1 MNNMLWGYLIHLGF
15 NFWQEAKDMPDSYG
29 DMTDKSAQT
38 VLKCDPEIW
47 REVTDHLA
55 EQGLN
60 MLLIDLG
67 EGVRYES
74 HPELAVSGSW
84 STDELRKELARL
96 RAKGITPIPKMNFST
111 SHDEWLGEYARMVST
126 PKYYEVCK
134 DLIEEVIDIFDTPEL
149 FHLGMDEET
158 YGHQKT
164 YSHAIVRNGDLWWQD
179 FYRNLAVLEKH
190 NVRGWVW
197 SDYAWQHP
205 DIFLQKMPKD
215 VMQSN
220 WHYGSFHNLEDTM
233 IRTYDFL
240 EEHGYDQ
247 IPTGALWSCID
258 NMEFV
263 TKYCKNAVS
272 AAHLKG
278 FLQTSWKAAEP
289 KYKNLHKAALD
300 LLGNAKKNF

>member
-15 NFWQEAKDMPDSYG
+15 NFWQEAKDTPDSYG

-84 STDELRKELARL
+84 STDELRQELARL

-179 FYRNLAVLEKH
+179 FYRNLEVLEKH

-233 IRTYDFL
+233 IRTFDL
-240 EEHGYDQ
+240 LDEHGYDQ

-300 LLGNAKKNF
+300 LLGTAKKHF

>member
-38 VLKCDPEIW
+38 VLKCDPKIW

-84 STDELRKELARL
+84 STDELRQELARL

-126 PKYYEVCK
+126 PKYFEVCK

-220 WHYGSFHNLEDTM
+220 WYYGSFHNLEDTM

-300 LLGNAKKNF
+300 LLGTAKKHF